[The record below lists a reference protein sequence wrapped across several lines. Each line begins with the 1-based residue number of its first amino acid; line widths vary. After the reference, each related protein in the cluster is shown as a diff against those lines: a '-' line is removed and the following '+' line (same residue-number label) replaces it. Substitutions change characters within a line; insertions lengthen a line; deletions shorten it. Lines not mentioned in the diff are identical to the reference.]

1 MQTASVDRVLLRTL
15 AMRKRGE
22 RRQREKTFYGWF
34 ALLLEDS
41 VRCLKDEIHRLGGA
55 VKRVGRGD
63 MKIWKRDKIMD
74 GRYDCLGRIR
84 KGRMEDRGRSQ
95 LEIAL

>member
-1 MQTASVDRVLLRTL
+1 MKFT
-15 AMRKRGE
+15 G
-22 RRQREKTFYGWF
+22 
-34 ALLLEDS
+34 LE
-41 VRCLKDEIHRLGGA
+41 GA
-55 VKRVGRGD
+55 VKRVGRED
-63 MKIWKRDKIMD
+63 MKIWKSNNIMD

>member
-1 MQTASVDRVLLRTL
+1 
-15 AMRKRGE
+15 MRKRGE

-41 VRCLKDEIHRLGGA
+41 VRCLKDEIHRLGGGA
-55 VKRVGRGD
+55 VKRVGRED